1 MQSQAVF
8 ALALLECMLVPAPRR
23 DRVVNKPP
31 KLHVQ
36 MWGMSI
42 SAEGL
47 VAVLAAVAII
57 TLVVLA
63 TRFSL

>member
-1 MQSQAVF
+1 
-8 ALALLECMLVPAPRR
+8 
-23 DRVVNKPP
+23 
-31 KLHVQ
+31 

-57 TLVVLA
+57 TLMVLA